1 MSDSQTVSASFL
13 RGCSEDLG
21 KGFWQQWQQYRD
33 YLHRCCIKWMGG
45 NRTDAEDAL
54 SRAMLKAW
62 EKVRNGADVITNFR
76 AWLTTL
82 THNLCIDMHRERNRG
97 AYRMENLE
105 VIAEREEEGLVSVY
119 DTPGCAAL
127 RSELETQIHR
137 AIEDL
142 PERLH
147 SPFFLHFIREKSYQD
162 IAQRL
167 AISYDN
173 VRKRISQARAIL
185 RKQLNGYLGG
195 VDNATFDLSGRLLLA
210 PPLPDAGK
218 SAEATVQESV
228 LGEALAASG
237 ELEGVGIVAALEP
250 EDAAPFV
257 VQSVPAIVAAQS
269 DEETGTE
276 EMSVQK
282 VWGSLDDRE
291 RGMGKF
297 LLLSYSPSSL
307 QSEIPSRESIGDEDE
322 DSFLESQSSSNQSN
336 PCVTQVYRRGILPA
350 MGKQDLLHSL
360 VQKMRSPLAL
370 HFARSLFG
378 QRWRVWADSGGC

>member
-1 MSDSQTVSASFL
+1 
-13 RGCSEDLG
+13 
-21 KGFWQQWQQYRD
+21 
-33 YLHRCCIKWMGG
+33 
-45 NRTDAEDAL
+45 
-54 SRAMLKAW
+54 
-62 EKVRNGADVITNFR
+62 
-76 AWLTTL
+76 
-82 THNLCIDMHRERNRG
+82 MHRERNRG
-97 AYRMENLE
+97 AYRIESLE
-105 VIAEREEEGLVSVY
+105 AIAEREEEGLVSVY

-127 RSELETQIHR
+127 LGELETQIHR

-147 SPFFLHFIREKSYQD
+147 SPFVLHFIREKSYQD
-162 IAQRL
+162 IAQQL

-185 RKQLNGYLGG
+185 RKQLNEYLAE
-195 VDNATFDLSGRLLLA
+195 VDNATFDLSRKLLNA
-210 PPLPDAGK
+210 PPLPDVGK

-237 ELEGVGIVAALEP
+237 ELEEVGIVAALEP
-250 EDAAPFV
+250 EDAALSV

-276 EMSVQK
+276 EMSDQL

-297 LLLSYSPSSL
+297 LLLSYSLPSL
-307 QSEIPSRESIGDEDE
+307 QSEIPHRESIGDEEE
-322 DSFLESQSSSNQSN
+322 DSFFLSQSSSNQPH

-350 MGKQDLLHSL
+350 IGKQDLLHSL
-360 VQKMRSPLAL
+360 VQEM
-370 HFARSLFG
+370 RSLFG
-378 QRWRVWADSGGC
+378 QRWRVWADSGGCCFQPL

>member
-1 MSDSQTVSASFL
+1 MSDSQTVSASYL
-13 RGCSEDLG
+13 WGSSEELE
-21 KGFWQQWQQYRD
+21 KGFWQQWQQYQD

-45 NRTDAEDAL
+45 NPTDAEDAL

-82 THNLCIDMHRERNRG
+82 TRNLCIDMHRERNRG
-97 AYRMENLE
+97 AYRMESLE
-105 VIAEREEEGLVSVY
+105 AIAEREKEELVSVY

-127 RSELETQIHR
+127 QGELETQIHR

-147 SPFFLHFIREKSYQD
+147 SPFFLHFILEKSYQD
-162 IAQRL
+162 IAQQL

-210 PPLPDAGK
+210 LPLPDAGK

-228 LGEALAASG
+228 LGKALASSG

-269 DEETGTE
+269 DEEIGTE
-276 EMSVQK
+276 EMSVLQ

-297 LLLSYSPSSL
+297 LLLSYSLSSL
-307 QSEIPSRESIGDEDE
+307 QCEIPSRESIGDEDE
-322 DSFLESQSSSNQSN
+322 DSFLLSQSSSNQSN

-350 MGKQDLLHSL
+350 IGKQGLLHFL
-360 VQKMRSPLAL
+360 VQEMRSPLAL

-378 QRWRVWADSGGC
+378 F